1 MAGDRQRCL
10 QSDMDGYVSKP
21 INAKDL
27 FVAINEATQAPGPRP
42 QASSLDDARDATS
55 ASRGAGLGQAQGR
68 LAS

>member
-1 MAGDRQRCL
+1 
-10 QSDMDGYVSKP
+10 VSKP